1 MANKDNVAVGKP
13 RVGGAIHV
21 APSGTTLPTDA
32 STALDAAF
40 VNLGYV
46 SEEGLTNS
54 NSAASE
60 TIHAWGKDI
69 IYTMDGDDETYS
81 WTLLEVLDANVQKFI
96 RGADN
101 VTVAEGGAM
110 SVQVRRPSERTQME
124 EHVIVVEMILHRRAV
139 RHVIPRG
146 VITEVGEVSYT
157 DDNTVGYQVTVTALA
172 DASGNSHYEYT
183 AAPVASSNSG
193 SGSGSGSSGG
203 SGGDSGS
210 GAGG

>member
-13 RVGGAIHV
+13 KVGGAIHV
-21 APSGTTLPTDA
+21 APAGTTLPTDA
-32 STALDAAF
+32 TTALAAAF

-46 SEEGLTNS
+46 SEDGLTNS
-54 NSAASE
+54 NSAAVE

-69 IYTMDGDDETYS
+69 IYTKDGDDETYS

-101 VTVAEGGAM
+101 VTVDAESGAM

-124 EHVIVVEMILHRRAV
+124 EHVIVVDMILRKRAV

-157 DDNTVGYQVTVTALA
+157 DDDTVGYQVTVTALA
-172 DASGNSHYEYT
+172 DENGNSHYEYT
-183 AAPVASSNSG
+183 AAPNSG
-193 SGSGSGSSGG
+193 AGSGTE
-203 SGGDSGS
+203 S

>member
-1 MANKDNVAVGKP
+1 MANKENVAVGKP
-13 RVGGAIHV
+13 KVGGAIHV

-32 STALDAAF
+32 TTALDAAF

-54 NSAASE
+54 NSAAVE
-60 TIHAWGKDI
+60 TIRAWGKDI
-69 IYTMDGDDETYS
+69 IYSKDGDDETYS

-110 SVQVRRPSERTQME
+110 SVQVKRPSARTQME
-124 EHVIVVEMILHRRAV
+124 ENVIVVEMILHNRAV

-146 VITEVGEVSYT
+146 VITEVGEVSYV
-157 DDNTVGYQVTVTALA
+157 DDDTVGYQVTVTALA
-172 DASGNSHYEYT
+172 DANGNSHYEYT
-183 AAPVASSNSG
+183 AAPASSAAAPTSGSGSSNSG
-193 SGSGSGSSGG
+193 SGDSGSGSGG
-203 SGGDSGS
+203 
-210 GAGG
+210 

>member
-1 MANKDNVAVGKP
+1 MANKENVAVGKP
-13 RVGGAIHV
+13 KVGGAIHV

-32 STALDAAF
+32 TTALDAAF

-54 NSAASE
+54 NSAAVE
-60 TIHAWGKDI
+60 TIRAWGKDI
-69 IYTMDGDDETYS
+69 IYSKDGDDETYS

-110 SVQVRRPSERTQME
+110 SVQVKRPSARTQME
-124 EHVIVVEMILHRRAV
+124 ENVIVVEMILHNRAV

-146 VITEVGEVSYT
+146 VITEVGEVSYV
-157 DDNTVGYQVTVTALA
+157 DDDTVGYQVTVTALA
-172 DASGNSHYEYT
+172 DANGNSHYEYT
-183 AAPVASSNSG
+183 AAPASSAAAPASGSGSSNSG
-193 SGSGSGSSGG
+193 SGDSGSGSG
-203 SGGDSGS
+203 S
-210 GAGG
+210 

>member
-13 RVGGAIHV
+13 KVGGAIHV
-21 APSGTTLPTDA
+21 APAGTTLPTDA
-32 STALDAAF
+32 TTALAAAF

-46 SEEGLTNS
+46 SEDGLTNS
-54 NSAASE
+54 NSAAVE

-69 IYTMDGDDETYS
+69 IYTKDGDDETYS

-101 VTVAEGGAM
+101 VTVDAESGAM

-124 EHVIVVEMILHRRAV
+124 EHVIVVDMILRKRAV

-172 DASGNSHYEYT
+172 DENGNSHYEYT
-183 AAPVASSNSG
+183 AAPNSG
-193 SGSGSGSSGG
+193 AGSGTE
-203 SGGDSGS
+203 S

>member
-1 MANKDNVAVGKP
+1 MANKENVAVGKP
-13 RVGGAIHV
+13 KVGGAIHV
-21 APSGTTLPTDA
+21 APAGTTLPTDA
-32 STALDAAF
+32 TTALAAAF

-46 SEEGLTNS
+46 SEDGLTNS
-54 NSAASE
+54 NSAAVE

-69 IYTMDGDDETYS
+69 IFSKDGDDETYS

-124 EHVIVVEMILHRRAV
+124 EHVIVVDMILRKRAV

-146 VITEVGEVSYT
+146 VITEVGEVTYT

-172 DASGNSHYEYT
+172 DENGNSHYEYT
-183 AAPVASSNSG
+183 AAPAAAPAPASGSGSGGGDSG
-193 SGSGSGSSGG
+193 SGSGSGGG
-203 SGGDSGS
+203 S
-210 GAGG
+210 

>member
-1 MANKDNVAVGKP
+1 MANKNNVAVGKP
-13 RVGGAIHV
+13 KVGGAIHV
-21 APSGTTLPTDA
+21 APAGTTLPTDA
-32 STALDAAF
+32 ATALDAAF

-46 SEEGLTNS
+46 SEEGLTNA

-96 RGADN
+96 RGEDN

-110 SVQVRRPSERTQME
+110 SVQVKRPSARAQME
-124 EHVIVVEMILHRRAV
+124 ERVIVVEMILHNRAV

-146 VITEVGEVSYT
+146 VITEVGEVTYT
-157 DDNTVGYQVTVTALA
+157 DDDTVGYQVTVTALA
-172 DASGNSHYEYT
+172 DENGNSHYEYT
-183 AAPVASSNSG
+183 AAPAASSNSG
-193 SGSGSGSSGG
+193 SN
-203 SGGDSGS
+203 GDSGS
-210 GAGG
+210 GG

>member
-1 MANKDNVAVGKP
+1 MANKDNVSVGKP
-13 RVGGAIHV
+13 KVGGAIHV

-32 STALDAAF
+32 TTALDAAF

-69 IYTMDGDDETYS
+69 IFTKDGDDETYS
-81 WTLLEVLDANVQKFI
+81 WTLLEVLDENVQKFI

-101 VTVAEGGAM
+101 VTVGEGGAM
-110 SVQVRRPSERTQME
+110 SVQVKRPAARTQME
-124 EHVIVVEMILHRRAV
+124 EHAIVVEMILRKRAV

-157 DDNTVGYQVTVTALA
+157 DDDAVGYQVTVTALA
-172 DASGNSHYEYT
+172 DANGNSHYEYT
-183 AAPVASSNSG
+183 AAPAASSNSG
-193 SGSGSGSSGG
+193 SGSGG
-203 SGGDSGS
+203 SGS
-210 GAGG
+210 GSNGG

>member
-13 RVGGAIHV
+13 KVGGAIHV

-32 STALDAAF
+32 TTALDAAF

-54 NSAASE
+54 NSAAVE

-69 IYTMDGDDETYS
+69 IFSKDGDNETYS

-110 SVQVRRPSERTQME
+110 SVQVKRPSERSQME
-124 EHVIVVEMILHRRAV
+124 EHAIVVEMILRNRAV

-146 VITEVGEVSYT
+146 VITELGEVNYT
-157 DDNTVGYQVTVTALA
+157 DDDTVGYQVTVTALA
-172 DASGNSHYEYT
+172 DANGNSHYEYT
-183 AAPVASSNSG
+183 AAPAASSNSG
-193 SGSGSGSSGG
+193 SGSGSGSGG
-203 SGGDSGS
+203 
-210 GAGG
+210 

>member
-1 MANKDNVAVGKP
+1 MANKDNIAVGKP
-13 RVGGAIHV
+13 KVGGAIHV
-21 APSGTTLPTDA
+21 APAGTTLPTDA
-32 STALDAAF
+32 TTALAAAF

-46 SEEGLTNS
+46 SEDGLTNS
-54 NSAASE
+54 NSAAAE
-60 TIHAWGKDI
+60 TIRAWGKDI
-69 IYTMDGDDETYS
+69 IYTNDGDDETYS

-124 EHVIVVEMILHRRAV
+124 EHVIVVEMILHKRAV

-146 VITEVGEVSYT
+146 VITEVGEVSYV

-172 DASGNSHYEYT
+172 DANGNSHYEYT
-183 AAPVASSNSG
+183 AAPAVSAPASG
-193 SGSGSGSSGG
+193 SGSGDS
-203 SGGDSGS
+203 DSGS
-210 GAGG
+210 DG

>member
-1 MANKDNVAVGKP
+1 MANKENVAVGKP
-13 RVGGAIHV
+13 KVGGAIHV

-32 STALDAAF
+32 TTALDAAF

-54 NSAASE
+54 NSAAVE
-60 TIHAWGKDI
+60 TIRAWGKDI
-69 IYTMDGDDETYS
+69 IYSKDGDDETYS

-110 SVQVRRPSERTQME
+110 SVQVKRPSARTQME
-124 EHVIVVEMILHRRAV
+124 ENVIVVEMILHNRAV

-146 VITEVGEVSYT
+146 VITEVGEVSYV
-157 DDNTVGYQVTVTALA
+157 DDDTVGYQVTVTALA
-172 DASGNSHYEYT
+172 DANGNSHYEYT
-183 AAPVASSNSG
+183 AAPASSAAAPA
-193 SGSGSGSSGG
+193 SGSGSSG
-203 SGGDSGS
+203 SGG
-210 GAGG
+210 